1 MIHKKVLILEV
12 NHKINNKTVLLTKD
26 LLLTAPEVI
35 HLITIRISVHIN
47 KNAPD
52 TTTKET
58 TTAIIKAGI
67 KDRSKTAIDGPRP
80 AISVRSKAGITEDRT
95 TETVKEITI
104 RAGIKDRSKADTT
117 DPKAAINVRS
127 ALKAAGRLWA
137 ENHPELKT
145 DRQNSCLLIKNS
157 FYRLK
162 NCTKRCCL
170 CLTRMHMKLS
180 VNKSGLR
187 QEKFSLA

>member
-58 TTAIIKAGI
+58 TTAIAH
-67 KDRSKTAIDGPRP
+67 
-80 AISVRSKAGITEDRT
+80 
-95 TETVKEITI
+95 VKEFTI
-104 RAGIKDRSKADTT
+104 QDLEKELDRIEDLSQLRK
-117 DPKAAINVRS
+117 
-127 ALKAAGRLWA
+127 
-137 ENHPELKT
+137 ELT
-145 DRQNSCLLIKNS
+145 
-157 FYRLK
+157 
-162 NCTKRCCL
+162 
-170 CLTRMHMKLS
+170 MKLFLKREMEIYKIYDEY
-180 VNKSGLR
+180 NKDENIKR
-187 QEKFSLA
+187 YQKR